1 MYPLGTAAGLLT
13 IATIAAATND
23 GNANTRPEWKV
34 KFYDPGSACNPT
46 SGYLGCAASSAA
58 GVSGCDG
65 RVGNCTPALAVLGG
79 VARPDPDEVPTR
91 TLTVES
97 CSCTSATLSIHDESG
112 TEKGDGSMVY
122 ACDHESILDRRT
134 VSILGEEGSACVP
147 DLDIVV
153 MCPQAYWDGGCAAAD
168 KSKSDGTSWPLVL
181 GIVALCLVGLALTV
195 LGLALAHRCFVR
207 HAPPPPKLPSIRRPV
222 SVETDDDTIYLDDV
236 AVS

>member
-34 KFYDPGSACNPT
+34 KFYESGSACNDLA
-46 SGYLGCAASSAA
+46 YLGCAASSAA
-58 GVSGCDG
+58 GVTGCSG

-79 VARPDPDEVPTR
+79 VASPDPDEVPTR

-122 ACDHESILDRRT
+122 ECDGETVLDRRT
-134 VSILGEEGSACVP
+134 VSILGEEGSACVS

-153 MCPQAYWDGGCAAAD
+153 MCPQAYWDGGCSVDD

-181 GIVALCLVGLALTV
+181 GIVALCLVGLAV
-195 LGLALAHRCFVR
+195 AGVGLALAHRCFVR

-222 SVETDDDTIYLDDV
+222 ECAAPEDDTIYLDDV

>member
-1 MYPLGTAAGLLT
+1 MYALLT

-79 VARPDPDEVPTR
+79 VARPDPDEVLTR

-153 MCPQAYWDGGCAAAD
+153 MCPQAYWDGGCAATD

-181 GIVALCLVGLALTV
+181 GIVALCLVGVAIAGV
-195 LGLALAHRCFVR
+195 GLALAHRCFVR

-222 SVETDDDTIYLDDV
+222 SVETEDDTIYLDDV

>member
-1 MYPLGTAAGLLT
+1 MALAAL
-13 IATIAAATND
+13 AAATND

-222 SVETDDDTIYLDDV
+222 SVETEDDTIYLDDV

>member
-1 MYPLGTAAGLLT
+1 MYALLT
-13 IATIAAATND
+13 LITLTAATND

-222 SVETDDDTIYLDDV
+222 SVETEDDTIYLDDV

>member
-1 MYPLGTAAGLLT
+1 MYALLT
-13 IATIAAATND
+13 LITLTAATND

-153 MCPQAYWDGGCAAAD
+153 MCPQAYWDGGCAASD

-181 GIVALCLVGLALTV
+181 GIVALCLVGLAV
-195 LGLALAHRCFVR
+195 AGVGLALAHRCFVR

>member
-1 MYPLGTAAGLLT
+1 MYPARLMALAAL
-13 IATIAAATND
+13 AAATND

-112 TEKGDGSMVY
+112 TEKGDGSISY
-122 ACDHESILDRRT
+122 KCDHESILDRRT

-153 MCPQAYWDGGCAAAD
+153 MCPQAYWDGGCAASD

-181 GIVALCLVGLALTV
+181 GIVALCLVGLAV
-195 LGLALAHRCFVR
+195 AGVGLALAHRCFVR

-222 SVETDDDTIYLDDV
+222 SVETEDDTIYLDDV

>member
-1 MYPLGTAAGLLT
+1 MYALLT
-13 IATIAAATND
+13 VAALAAATND

-112 TEKGDGSMVY
+112 TEKGDGSISY
-122 ACDHESILDRRT
+122 KCDHESILDRRT

-181 GIVALCLVGLALTV
+181 GIVALCLVGLAV
-195 LGLALAHRCFVR
+195 AGVGLALAHRCFVR
-207 HAPPPPKLPSIRRPV
+207 HAPPPPKLPSLRRPV
-222 SVETDDDTIYLDDV
+222 ECAAPDDDTIYLDDV

>member
-1 MYPLGTAAGLLT
+1 MYALLT
-13 IATIAAATND
+13 IAALAAATND

-112 TEKGDGSMVY
+112 TEKGDGSISY
-122 ACDHESILDRRT
+122 QCDHESILDRRT

-153 MCPQAYWDGGCAAAD
+153 MCPQAYWDGGCAASD

-181 GIVALCLVGLALTV
+181 GIVALCLVGLAV
-195 LGLALAHRCFVR
+195 AGVGLALAHRCFVR

-222 SVETDDDTIYLDDV
+222 SVETEDDTIYLDDV

>member
-1 MYPLGTAAGLLT
+1 MYALLT

>member
-1 MYPLGTAAGLLT
+1 MYALLT
-13 IATIAAATND
+13 LMTLAAATND

-112 TEKGDGSMVY
+112 TEKGDGSISY
-122 ACDHESILDRRT
+122 KCDHGTILDRRT

-153 MCPQAYWDGGCAAAD
+153 MCPQAYWDGGCAASD

-181 GIVALCLVGLALTV
+181 GIVALCLVGLAV
-195 LGLALAHRCFVR
+195 AGVGLALAHRCFVR

-222 SVETDDDTIYLDDV
+222 ECEPAPDDDTIYLDDV

>member
-1 MYPLGTAAGLLT
+1 MYALLT
-13 IATIAAATND
+13 IAALAAATND

-112 TEKGDGSMVY
+112 TEKGDGSISY
-122 ACDHESILDRRT
+122 KCDHESILDRRT
-134 VSILGEEGSACVP
+134 VAILGEEGSACVP

-222 SVETDDDTIYLDDV
+222 ECAAPEDDTIYLDDV

>member
-1 MYPLGTAAGLLT
+1 MYALLT
-13 IATIAAATND
+13 VAALAAATND

-112 TEKGDGSMVY
+112 TEKGDGSISY
-122 ACDHESILDRRT
+122 QCDHESILDRRT

-181 GIVALCLVGLALTV
+181 GIVALCLVGLAV
-195 LGLALAHRCFVR
+195 AGVGLALAHRCFVR
-207 HAPPPPKLPSIRRPV
+207 HAPPPPKLPSLRRPV
-222 SVETDDDTIYLDDV
+222 ECAAPDDDTIYLDDV

>member
-1 MYPLGTAAGLLT
+1 MALAAL
-13 IATIAAATND
+13 AAATND

-153 MCPQAYWDGGCAAAD
+153 MCPQAYWDGGCAASD

-222 SVETDDDTIYLDDV
+222 SVETEDDTIYLDDV

>member
-1 MYPLGTAAGLLT
+1 MYALLT

-112 TEKGDGSMVY
+112 TEKGDGSISY
-122 ACDHESILDRRT
+122 KCDHESILDRRT

-153 MCPQAYWDGGCAAAD
+153 MCPQAYWDGGCAASD

-181 GIVALCLVGLALTV
+181 GIVALCLVGLAV
-195 LGLALAHRCFVR
+195 AGVGLALAHRCFVR

>member
-1 MYPLGTAAGLLT
+1 MYALLT

-153 MCPQAYWDGGCAAAD
+153 MCPQAYWDGGCAASD

-222 SVETDDDTIYLDDV
+222 SVETEDDTIYLDDV

>member
-1 MYPLGTAAGLLT
+1 MYALLT

-112 TEKGDGSMVY
+112 TEKGDGSISY
-122 ACDHESILDRRT
+122 KCDHESILDRRT

-153 MCPQAYWDGGCAAAD
+153 MCPQAYWDGGCAASG

-181 GIVALCLVGLALTV
+181 GIVALCLVGLAV
-195 LGLALAHRCFVR
+195 AGVGLALAHRCFVR
-207 HAPPPPKLPSIRRPV
+207 HAPPPPKLPSLRRPV
-222 SVETDDDTIYLDDV
+222 ECAAPDDDTIYLDDV

>member
-1 MYPLGTAAGLLT
+1 MYALLT
-13 IATIAAATND
+13 IAALAAATND

-112 TEKGDGSMVY
+112 TEKGDGSISY
-122 ACDHESILDRRT
+122 KCDHESILDRRT

-181 GIVALCLVGLALTV
+181 GIVALCLVGLAV
-195 LGLALAHRCFVR
+195 AGVGLALAHRCFVR
-207 HAPPPPKLPSIRRPV
+207 HAPPPPKLPSLRRPV
-222 SVETDDDTIYLDDV
+222 ECAAPDDDTIYLDDV

>member
-1 MYPLGTAAGLLT
+1 MYALLT
-13 IATIAAATND
+13 LITLTAATND

-153 MCPQAYWDGGCAAAD
+153 MCPQAYWDGGCSVDD

-222 SVETDDDTIYLDDV
+222 SVETEDDTIYLDDV

>member
-1 MYPLGTAAGLLT
+1 MYALLT

-112 TEKGDGSMVY
+112 TEKGDGSISY
-122 ACDHESILDRRT
+122 KCDHESILDRRT

-153 MCPQAYWDGGCAAAD
+153 MCPQAYWDGGCAASD

-181 GIVALCLVGLALTV
+181 GIVALCLVGLALAV

-222 SVETDDDTIYLDDV
+222 SVETEDDTIYLDDV

>member
-1 MYPLGTAAGLLT
+1 MYALLT
-13 IATIAAATND
+13 IAALAAATND

-112 TEKGDGSMVY
+112 TEKGDGSISY
-122 ACDHESILDRRT
+122 KCDHESILDRRT

-153 MCPQAYWDGGCAAAD
+153 MCPQAYWDGGCAASG

-181 GIVALCLVGLALTV
+181 GIVALCLVGLAV
-195 LGLALAHRCFVR
+195 AGVGLALAHRCFVR
-207 HAPPPPKLPSIRRPV
+207 HAPPPPKLPSLRRPV
-222 SVETDDDTIYLDDV
+222 ECAAPEDDTICLDDV

>member
-1 MYPLGTAAGLLT
+1 MYALLT
-13 IATIAAATND
+13 IAALAAATND

-222 SVETDDDTIYLDDV
+222 SVETEDDTIYLDDV

>member
-1 MYPLGTAAGLLT
+1 MYALLT

-122 ACDHESILDRRT
+122 ECDHGTILDRRT

-181 GIVALCLVGLALTV
+181 GIVALCLVGLALAV

-222 SVETDDDTIYLDDV
+222 SVETEDDTIYLDDV

>member
-1 MYPLGTAAGLLT
+1 MYALLT

-79 VARPDPDEVPTR
+79 VARPDPDEVLTR

-112 TEKGDGSMVY
+112 TEKGDGSISY
-122 ACDHESILDRRT
+122 QCDHESILDRRT

-153 MCPQAYWDGGCAAAD
+153 MCPQAYWDGGCAATD

-181 GIVALCLVGLALTV
+181 GIVALCLVGVAIAGV
-195 LGLALAHRCFVR
+195 GLALAHRCFVR

-222 SVETDDDTIYLDDV
+222 SVETEDDTIYLDDV

>member
-1 MYPLGTAAGLLT
+1 MYALLT

-112 TEKGDGSMVY
+112 TEKGDGSISY
-122 ACDHESILDRRT
+122 ECDHGTILDRRT

-153 MCPQAYWDGGCAAAD
+153 MCPQAYWDGGCSVDD

-222 SVETDDDTIYLDDV
+222 SVETEDDTIYLDDV

>member
-1 MYPLGTAAGLLT
+1 MYALLT

-79 VARPDPDEVPTR
+79 VARPDPDEVLTR

-222 SVETDDDTIYLDDV
+222 SVETEDDTIYLDDV